1 MRRRRRSPKRFL
13 LDGVPLLLYI
23 TNLVAIRKS
32 RRKGCPLMKKTMVVV
47 LAACA
52 LVAAAAAFAEEKMP
66 VLSAEAAKLPA
77 GTNVAVMTLADGGVV
92 EIQMFDDETPDNAA
106 NFENLAEAGFYDGIP
121 FHRVV
126 ADFVV
131 QAGDGTLAGKSTP
144 THTLNQE
151 AGDRSCVR
159 GAIAMARL
167 MDMATKAYGATSPN
181 QFFIVTKDATR
192 LDADFTVFGKVVSGM
207 AVVDKIAQW
216 DATAKTGTVIKSIRV
231 VTVGSEGKAPTIKKY
246 PATGCAPNTPCPPT
260 RGA

>member
-1 MRRRRRSPKRFL
+1 
-13 LDGVPLLLYI
+13 
-23 TNLVAIRKS
+23 
-32 RRKGCPLMKKTMVVV
+32 MKKTMVVV

-77 GTNVAVMTLADGGVV
+77 GTNVAVMTLTDGGVV
-92 EIQMFDDETPDNAA
+92 EIQMFDAETPDNAA
-106 NFENLAEAGFYDGIP
+106 NFETLAEAGFYDGIP

-131 QAGDGTLAGKSTP
+131 QAGEGTLAGKSNP
-144 THTLNQE
+144 THVLNQE

-167 MDMATKAYGATSPN
+167 MDIATHAYGATSPN
-181 QFFIVTKDATR
+181 QFFIVTKDATQ
-192 LDADFTVFGKVVSGM
+192 LDPDFTVFGAVVSGM
-207 AVVDKIAQW
+207 AAVDKITQW
-216 DATAKTGTVIKSIRV
+216 NGAAKSGSVIKSIRI

-246 PATGCAPNTPCPPT
+246 PDTGCAPGKACPPT
-260 RGA
+260 RSA